1 MFGKI
6 VKTCIAALA
15 LRALRVQVLYSS
27 SACLALRRGRAV
39 VHANHVS
46 LLDGVIIALASPAPL
61 VFAVDTD
68 YSRRSRSARLGL
80 AFLSRVGFGSV
91 VPVDATAP
99 YGVRTLRR
107 AIAAGSNVMVFPEG
121 VISPTGR
128 RQLDQ
133 PGLEWLI
140 AKTGAT
146 PVAVEIHGA
155 EHSRFF
161 AKAGSRFW
169 PKITLRF

>member
-1 MFGKI
+1 MFRKI
-6 VKTCIAALA
+6 VKRCIAAFG
-15 LRALRVQVLYSS
+15 LRVLRVQVLYSGN
-27 SACLALRRGRAV
+27 ACATLRRGRAV

-46 LLDGVIIALASPAPL
+46 LLDGVIVALASPAPL

-99 YGVRTLRR
+99 YGVRSLRR
-107 AIAAGSNVMVFPEG
+107 ALARNCNVMVFPEG
-121 VISPTGR
+121 AISPTGQ
-128 RQLDQ
+128 RQLDR
-133 PGLEWLI
+133 PGLDWLI

-146 PVAVEIHGA
+146 PVAVVIHGA
-155 EHSRFF
+155 ESSRLF

-169 PKITLRF
+169 PKITVRF